1 MLRNKKIQLFILL
14 IILLNI
20 GIYFTAL
27 STETA
32 DRVFAEC
39 ARNSGRTAAAI
50 NLFLLFF
57 IGHFG
62 LKTIYSDHNK
72 LKLFKL
78 FITLFAINHL
88 IHFFFVFQNFK
99 WHQMDLN
106 VYNHLHGFVTF
117 ISLLTLPMVVNRFKR
132 LSRLLHLYLVIYFFN
147 VTFFI
152 GISFYA
158 RFKPGID
165 EAYLHR
171 TGILLMIAALFYVV
185 FRVIVDIIME
195 RENGSE

>member
-1 MLRNKKIQLFILL
+1 
-14 IILLNI
+14 LNI

-27 STETA
+27 SFETA

-50 NLFLLFF
+50 NLLLLFF

-62 LKTIYSDHNK
+62 LKTIYTDHNK

-78 FITLFAINHL
+78 FITLFAVNHL
-88 IHFFFVFQNFK
+88 IHFFFVSQNFK
-99 WHQMDLN
+99 WHRMDLN
-106 VYNHLHGFVTF
+106 VYDHLHGFVTF
-117 ISLLTLPMVVNRFKR
+117 ISLLTLPIVVYRFKR
-132 LSRLLHLYLVIYFFN
+132 LCRLLHLYLVIYFFN
-147 VTFFI
+147 VTYFI

-171 TGILLMIAALFYVV
+171 TGILLMIAALLYVV
-185 FRVIVDIIME
+185 FRVIVDILKE
-195 RENGSE
+195 RKHGSE